1 MTFDSKVKVNILKN
15 MFISLVKPTFLE
27 DVSASQKK
35 TYYAVLDASA
45 DICDATSPPP
55 LILRHHYNLINKF
68 YSSMRIVY
76 FTLYISKC
84 YDIIQKSHL
93 FLGDILNSCC

>member
-35 TYYAVLDASA
+35 HTMRYWMQARIFAM
-45 DICDATSPPP
+45 PPLP

-68 YSSMRIVY
+68 YSSMGIVY